1 LFYGQDSAKISAIDY
16 VLSTSRLLNRNLP
29 FPPIRLAWPVKKSG
43 RIGRQRPI
51 VISQATND
59 HYDALL
65 ATLSPFDNVASSM
78 AAFEKKEHVEMSY
91 DKLCRLNRAK
101 AAGAEELHPGSG
113 RRQLLSP
120 EACRFITSLIR
131 GHHTTKGSVP
141 FALLAKLMRALL
153 AAELGWLS
161 DNALRPLQVILPRSN
176 I

>member
-1 LFYGQDSAKISAIDY
+1 MRQ
-16 VLSTSRLLNRNLP
+16 VR
-29 FPPIRLAWPVKKSG
+29 KSG
-43 RIGRQRPI
+43 PSQRPI

-59 HYDALL
+59 HYDTLL

-101 AAGAEELHPGSG
+101 AAGAEELHPGS
-113 RRQLLSP
+113 
-120 EACRFITSLIR
+120 CRFITSLIR

-141 FALLAKLMRALL
+141 FALLAKLMRALV

>member
-1 LFYGQDSAKISAIDY
+1 
-16 VLSTSRLLNRNLP
+16 
-29 FPPIRLAWPVKKSG
+29 
-43 RIGRQRPI
+43 
-51 VISQATND
+51 VICQATND

-65 ATLSPFDNVASSM
+65 ATLSPFDNVALAM
-78 AAFEKKEHVEMSY
+78 AAYEKKEHVKMSY
-91 DKLCRLNRAK
+91 HKLCRLNRAK
-101 AAGAEELHPGSG
+101 TAGAEELHPGSG

-120 EACRFITSLIR
+120 EACRFVTSLIR

-161 DNALRPLQVILPRSN
+161 DNALRPLQVILPGSN